1 MLIHRLIEQMIGD
14 QSGEFEYLPVMLS
27 LETAER
33 VRDLAHKLGVPSGRL
48 LTELV
53 TNTISEAETEWRRIA
68 VEKPPRADTHVDP
81 IQFSLRPPPRI
92 K

>member
-1 MLIHRLIEQMIGD
+1 MLIHKLIEQMIGD

-53 TNTISEAETEWRRIA
+53 GNTISEAETEWRRIA
-68 VEKPPRADTHVDP
+68 VEKPPQAITHASTF
-81 IQFSLRPPPRI
+81 QLSLRPPQRI